1 MLRQSALIIILVL
14 MIGGS
19 SFAQGTIDKHGNYHP
34 SEDELAKNKRIGQ
47 LLQHPTAISLRLV
60 SQRRDGLKE
69 EPSTTPSPY
78 TVGQRIHFELFLT
91 QNSSEDIVL
100 PSSAWPYREYR
111 PELLRDGD
119 LVPYTKDAQQ
129 QVEKSDKEPASGS
142 MGMST
147 LKPAREYL
155 SNYVHLEDWY
165 DSPLKPGHYQLI
177 VRKRFVLNGDWV
189 ESNPV
194 TFDVIPRK
202 PASPIPDGASLRCIQ

>member
-1 MLRQSALIIILVL
+1 MLRQSVLLIILVL
-14 MIGGS
+14 TVGGS
-19 SFAQGTIDKHGNYHP
+19 SFAQGTIDKYGNYHP
-34 SEDELAKNKRIGQ
+34 SEAELAKNKRIAE
-47 LLQHPTAISLRLV
+47 LLQHPTAISVRLV

-111 PELLRDGD
+111 PHLIRDGD
-119 LVPYTKDAQQ
+119 IVPYTKAAQDE
-129 QVEKSDKEPASGS
+129 VEKSEKEALSGS
-142 MGMST
+142 AGLST
-147 LKPAREYL
+147 IRPGREIL

-165 DSPLKPGHYQLI
+165 ESPLKPGHYQLI
-177 VRKRFVLNGDWV
+177 VRKRFTRNGDWI

-194 TFDVIPRK
+194 TFDVIAPL
-202 PASPIPDGASLRCIQ
+202 P